1 MTWLRT
7 HACVYKTYFNQLLFG
22 VHKRSV
28 LFEKWHAFFSTKNSK
43 NTYCSGGCMV
53 LNALNLEK
61 WGVKIH
67 ESVILLEFLSFGYTT
82 RMPLF
87 SRISPVYKK
96 DTNNFL
102 SILHILFR
110 FDWLALIYSH
120 KWIPRGFRTLE
131 LLSCRMLYF
140 DLWSRWLSVEIIDTI
155 YLWVLS
161 K

>member
-1 MTWLRT
+1 MCIRLILTNYYLGYTNAVSFLRNDMPFSQLKTPKT
-7 HACVYKTYFNQLLFG
+7 HT
-22 VHKRSV
+22 VH
-28 LFEKWHAFFSTKNSK
+28 
-43 NTYCSGGCMV
+43 GGCRV

-67 ESVILLEFLSFGYTT
+67 ESVILLDFLPFGYTT

-102 SILHILFR
+102 SILHILFC

-161 K
+161 N